1 MSAAAEMLAEFAAL
15 VQDRAAQCLQPDDG
29 AVDAAALQGAG
40 DDLALAQVLPEL
52 LIVRRLDVQRFAQ
65 HAVMLADQLFAT
77 VAQHAQGNC
86 HWPAVSCHRQRIP
99 EWPSNA
105 TMHPAAHRAL
115 ATQILIILR
124 HLTWQ
129 ITLMIKFAGERLLAP
144 HTAPVAR

>member
-77 VAQHAQGNC
+77 VAQHAQEIVIGLQYRAIGSEFQNG
-86 HWPAVSCHRQRIP
+86 HRTPQCTQQRIAP
-99 EWPSNA
+99 WP
-105 TMHPAAHRAL
+105 HR
-115 ATQILIILR
+115 
-124 HLTWQ
+124 
-129 ITLMIKFAGERLLAP
+129 F
-144 HTAPVAR
+144 